1 MKRILTFISVAALL
15 VACNDIYGPTEAPTP
30 VVESDGID
38 ITVKEVKDSSVTF
51 VLTPKSE
58 SAYYSWLVDQSA
70 AAEQLD
76 SSKLYSVSYKGVAQ
90 GIVKWAD
97 DNSKT
102 ITVKNLTPN
111 TPYVIYA
118 VAGSTTGVP
127 SAVVNTAF
135 KTSDKVAPSLV
146 KYSSKDGVVSLTYDE
161 DIVEGSC
168 EVNIKYYAINTDN
181 IDEGTPEG
189 EVKAEVEVKGAVATV
204 SFEIPEG
211 AYWSA
216 DVAEGAFK
224 DAAGNL
230 CAAVG
235 SSLHYDAESGE
246 VVGEGI
252 YGRRNL
258 GGFTI
263 GEAEQ
268 ELLTNASSP
277 ITAELGAEYGYG
289 RVNKKAEV
297 VLSFGNDSKVTSF
310 LLVANK
316 DYGYS
321 EDRLMFF
328 LPEEPARGNQ
338 VAIEVPA
345 GTFEDI
351 YGNPNAAWE
360 AEALY
365 AYDYTEETILGSYSD
380 YYRSAFDGEAYEG
393 GTVIVKSDDET
404 KGNVMF
410 TTFCGEDCKLY
421 ATWEPQMGTVS
432 INPFQYFYSRE
443 VGGTLYYAYLL
454 WCDNT
459 GNPNTKTS
467 IVLSVPEK
475 GTIQNTEWFGFYA
488 FNAATYKGAGWF
500 DIAYQY
506 QAVKNDADSGT
517 TAASAVRARG
527 NALHTGVILDLK

>member
-1 MKRILTFISVAALL
+1 MAALL

-30 VVESDGID
+30 VVKSDGID

-76 SSKLYSVSYKGVAQ
+76 SSKLYSVSYKSVAQ
-90 GIVKWAD
+90 GTVKWAD

-102 ITVKNLTPN
+102 ITVKGLAPN

-127 SAVVNTAF
+127 SAVVNIAF

-146 KYSSKDGVVSLTYDE
+146 KYSAKDGVVTLTYDE
-161 DIVEGSC
+161 DIVKGSG
-168 EVNIKYYAINTDN
+168 EVSVKYYAINTAN
-181 IDEGTPEG
+181 IDKGTPEG

-230 CAAVG
+230 CAAAG
-235 SSLHYDAESGE
+235 SSLYYNTESGK
-246 VVGEGI
+246 VVGKGI

-268 ELLTNASSP
+268 ELLTDASSP
-277 ITAELGAEYGYG
+277 ITAELGAKYGYG
-289 RVNKKAEV
+289 RVDKNAEV
-297 VLSFGNDSKVTSF
+297 VLSYGNDSKVTSF
-310 LLVANK
+310 KLVANE
-316 DYGYS
+316 DYDYIPEMGK
-321 EDRLMFF
+321 LVFL
-328 LPEEPARGNQ
+328 LPEEPARGNV
-338 VAIEVPA
+338 VAVEVPA

-351 YGNPNAAWE
+351 YGNPNATWE

-365 AYDYTEETILGSYSD
+365 AYDYTEETVLGSYSD
-380 YYRSAFDGEAYEG
+380 YYRSAYDGEAYEG
-393 GTVIVKSDDET
+393 GAVIVKSDDET
-404 KGNVMF
+404 KGNIMF
-410 TTFCGEDCKLY
+410 TTFCGVDCKLY
-421 ATWEPQMGTVS
+421 ATWEPQMGIIS
-432 INPFQYFYSRE
+432 INPFQYFYSSE
-443 VGGTLYYAYLL
+443 YKGTLYKAYLL

-459 GNPNTKTS
+459 GKSDSKTS
-467 IVLSVPEK
+467 IVLSVPEE
-475 GTIQNTEWFGFYA
+475 GTIQNTEWFGFFA
-488 FNAATYKGAGWF
+488 FVAETGASAGWF

-506 QAVKNDADSGT
+506 QAVRNDAGSGT
-517 TAASAVRARG
+517 TAVSAVRARG
-527 NALHTGVILDLK
+527 NVLHPGVITDLK